1 MFRFANPQYFW
12 LLPVIPALILLFWL
26 AARNRRRRLERF
38 GRMQVLEE
46 LMPEVS
52 TGRVTLKFI
61 LFCAAVTLL
70 ILAAA
75 RPQFG
80 SKLREEKTQ
89 GVEMMLAVDVSN
101 SMLAE
106 DFEPTE
112 PQKGVWI
119 N

>member
-52 TGRVTLKFI
+52 TGRVALKFI

-70 ILAAA
+70 ILRRHA
-75 RPQFG
+75 RSSG
-80 SKLREEKTQ
+80 R
-89 GVEMMLAVDVSN
+89 N
-101 SMLAE
+101 SARRRRRASR
-106 DFEPTE
+106 
-112 PQKGVWI
+112 
-119 N
+119 

>member
-61 LFCAAVTLL
+61 LFCTAVTLL

-75 RPQFG
+75 PMGLHLQELLCHDDEHVHSSYRKRHTNG
-80 SKLREEKTQ
+80 
-89 GVEMMLAVDVSN
+89 
-101 SMLAE
+101 
-106 DFEPTE
+106 
-112 PQKGVWI
+112 
-119 N
+119 